1 MIQVY
6 TVEKRTMK
14 MPGKAPVTIIRETQL
29 RNDKGR
35 KSVRI
40 LRGSRVVSN
49 VSKKLNFTEKKRIA
63 KRQYVMGLY
72 KPMEHQT
79 LQNLN

>member
-14 MPGKAPVTIIRETQL
+14 VPGKAPVTIIRQTEVK
-29 RNDKGR
+29 NGKGR
-35 KSVRI
+35 KTVRV
-40 LRGSRVVSN
+40 LRGKRVISN
-49 VSKKLNFTEKKRIA
+49 VSKKLNLTEKKKVT
-63 KRQYVMGLY
+63 KREYVMGLY